1 VPAVVT
7 LRRPFVVTLVS
18 LLVLALAAPEVSARP
33 KRARFKRPKEQKAW
47 IDGKGMCVFPF
58 AADKLPDNSDD
69 FAAAMERGYRRALK
83 LPADGQVV
91 VAEGGTYPLVDSLR
105 IDVCDAVIDP
115 QKEKRKPSDRQL
127 AIHGLDAAKFELLGH
142 GMSVEN
148 TTLDLNLT
156 ATDARLL
163 FTRDTDGKA
172 LLVLG
177 GARAGRMSAEMSFAD
192 VERLLLAAARK
203 GGRIYGLAVDRTR
216 LKMHV
221 EGGRTVRVDLKL
233 FTRVGFVPA
242 GLRFRARLDID
253 DQLNGHLTELSCTG
267 DEVLGPLISGL
278 IQPFLT
284 KYNGTTRPL
293 MNFPRTD
300 LRLRGVEIV
309 ADERIRVAADF
320 GS

>member
-1 VPAVVT
+1 VSAVVT
-7 LRRPFVVTLVS
+7 LCRPLVVALAA
-18 LLVLALAAPEVSARP
+18 LLALALSAPDSYAKP
-33 KRARFKRPKEQKAW
+33 HRARLKRPKEQKAW

-83 LPADGQVV
+83 LPEDGHVV
-91 VAEGGTYPLVDSLR
+91 VAEGGAYPLVDSLR
-105 IDVCDAVIDP
+105 IDVRDAVINP
-115 QKEKRKPSDRQL
+115 HKEKRKPSDRQL
-127 AIHGLDAAKFELLGH
+127 AIHGLDAAKFELLGR
-142 GMSVEN
+142 GMSVED

-163 FTRDTDGKA
+163 FTRDTDGKP

-177 GARAGRMSAEMSFAD
+177 GARAGRMSAEMTFAD

-203 GGRIYGLAVDRTR
+203 GGRAYGLSVDRTR
-216 LKMHV
+216 LRMDV

-233 FTRVGFVPA
+233 FTRLGFVPA

-253 DQLNGHLTELSCTG
+253 DQLNGRLSELSCTG

-278 IQPFLT
+278 IQPFLAR
-284 KYNGTTRPL
+284 YNGTTRPL

-309 ADERIRVAADF
+309 AGERIRVAADF